1 MPERD
6 DDAFCLEEIRRDD
19 HDRYLT
25 ALLLPAQAR
34 PDVVALYAYNNEL
47 AKTRESV
54 SEPILGQIR
63 LQWWRESLDG
73 IYGGEVREHPVV
85 AALGRCAVRHDLP
98 RAQLEGLI
106 DARESDLEDAPPADL
121 AGLEAYAAA
130 TSGRLSKLAMKALA
144 PGNGAAD
151 EAATAV
157 GTAWGLIGLVR
168 SIAFHAQAQRLYIPE
183 TLLSEYEVDRRRLFD
198 LKPTPG
204 LQKAVSAIVTRAQ
217 EMLTQARSRRH
228 EIDSGARRGLLLA
241 TLADRYARDIEA
253 AAYDPFALP
262 AAQPPRPLRLAWRA
276 WHGRY

>member
-6 DDAFCLEEIRRDD
+6 DDGFCLDEIRRDD

-25 ALLLPAQAR
+25 ALLLPAEAR

-106 DARESDLEDAPPADL
+106 DARERDLEDDPPADL
-121 AGLEAYAAA
+121 ASLEAYASA
-130 TSGRLSKLAMKALA
+130 TSGRLSALAMQVLA
-144 PGNGAAD
+144 PGNGAAQD
-151 EAATAV
+151 AATAT

-204 LQKAVSAIVTRAQ
+204 LSDAVSAVVARAQ
-217 EMLTQARSRRH
+217 DLLFQARRH
-228 EIDSGARRGLLLA
+228 HRKIGRGARRGLLLA
-241 TLADRYARDIEA
+241 TLADRYIQDIA
-253 AAYDPFALP
+253 AAGYDPFALP
-262 AAQPPRPLRLAWRA
+262 AAQPPRPVRLAWRA
-276 WHGRY
+276 WRGRY